1 MSAVFKGRRR
11 KKPKKKLIVAGLV
24 LFSVFV
30 LGRGAYKY
38 FNMKNHR
45 DDMSGEIASL
55 KKENKKLQKRIKN
68 VYSDEEYI
76 EKIAREQLNLVKKG
90 ETVYIISDE

>member
-11 KKPKKKLIVAGLV
+11 KKSKKKLVVAGLI
-24 LFSVFV
+24 LFGFFV

-38 FNMKNHR
+38 FSMKNYR
-45 DDMSGEIASL
+45 NDMSDEIASL